1 MRSVIALVVFS
12 ASFPMLQGIAS
23 AEEPSLNDQCRATI
37 RAEMKGPACRK
48 SDVDQLGDRC
58 YISPLE
64 AMKYDMHARIARCVD
79 RRTIRRWNVAA
90 G

>member
-1 MRSVIALVVFS
+1 M
-12 ASFPMLQGIAS
+12 PGGNAS
-23 AEEPSLNDQCRATI
+23 AEDQSLNDQCRATV
-37 RAEMKGPACRK
+37 RAEMKGPVCRK
-48 SDVDQLGDRC
+48 SDADQLGDRC

-64 AMKYDMHARIARCVD
+64 AMKYDMYGRIARCVD